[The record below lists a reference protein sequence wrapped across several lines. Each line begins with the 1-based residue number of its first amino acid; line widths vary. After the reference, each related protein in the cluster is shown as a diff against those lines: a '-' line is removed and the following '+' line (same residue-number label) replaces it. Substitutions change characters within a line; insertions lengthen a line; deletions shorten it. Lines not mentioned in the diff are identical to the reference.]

1 MAKSDSMKKEIN
13 KFLYFYRFLAT
24 VYMYMKY
31 KKYSYE
37 EFKKL
42 TTEIILTD
50 DYADYNYYAVYLPN
64 RKKSAIYFKHP
75 YNGNYYHIDD
85 CLEVM
90 GNDLNPCHDIYITNV
105 LNEFN
110 KE

>member
-1 MAKSDSMKKEIN
+1 
-13 KFLYFYRFLAT
+13 
-24 VYMYMKY
+24 MYMKY

-64 RKKSAIYFKHP
+64 RKKLQYIL
-75 YNGNYYHIDD
+75 NIHIT
-85 CLEVM
+85 E
-90 GNDLNPCHDIYITNV
+90 IITILMIV
-105 LNEFN
+105 
-110 KE
+110 

>member
-1 MAKSDSMKKEIN
+1 
-13 KFLYFYRFLAT
+13 
-24 VYMYMKY
+24 MYMKY

-50 DYADYNYYAVYLPN
+50 DYVDYNYYAVYLPN
-64 RKKSAIYFKHP
+64 RKKPAIYFKRP

>member
-1 MAKSDSMKKEIN
+1 
-13 KFLYFYRFLAT
+13 
-24 VYMYMKY
+24 MYMKY

-64 RKKSAIYFKHP
+64 RKKSAIYFSRIP
-75 YNGNYYHIDD
+75 GL
-85 CLEVM
+85 CLYE
-90 GNDLNPCHDIYITNV
+90 
-105 LNEFN
+105 
-110 KE
+110 KRQ

>member
-1 MAKSDSMKKEIN
+1 MGSTSKMIMQIIITM
-13 KFLYFYRFLAT
+13 LY
-24 VYMYMKY
+24 
-31 KKYSYE
+31 
-37 EFKKL
+37 
-42 TTEIILTD
+42 I
-50 DYADYNYYAVYLPN
+50 YLIEKP
-64 RKKSAIYFKHP
+64 AIYFKHP

>member
-1 MAKSDSMKKEIN
+1 M
-13 KFLYFYRFLAT
+13 
-24 VYMYMKY
+24 
-31 KKYSYE
+31 
-37 EFKKL
+37 
-42 TTEIILTD
+42 
-50 DYADYNYYAVYLPN
+50 
-64 RKKSAIYFKHP
+64 
-75 YNGNYYHIDD
+75 YYHIDD

>member
-1 MAKSDSMKKEIN
+1 
-13 KFLYFYRFLAT
+13 
-24 VYMYMKY
+24 MYMKY

-64 RKKSAIYFKHP
+64 RKKTCNIF
-75 YNGNYYHIDD
+75 
-85 CLEVM
+85 
-90 GNDLNPCHDIYITNV
+90 
-105 LNEFN
+105 
-110 KE
+110 